1 MDDQQRVALVE
12 TRNGVDDGTPAR
24 VIRYQLGN
32 HLGSAALELAADA
45 ALIAYEEYHPYGTT
59 AFQAARGDVEVAAR
73 RYRYTGKERDEET
86 GLSYHG
92 ARYYAP
98 WLGRWTSADPIGIG
112 DGPNLYRYVAG
123 NPVRLHDPRGTD
135 GEPAP
140 TYQSTGDQLKKDSE
154 KVAKELGEK
163 ALKSPELD
171 PVSYTH
177 LATSGPTCTARACP
191 AF

>member
-73 RYRYTGKERDEET
+73 RYRYTGK
-86 GLSYHG
+86 
-92 ARYYAP
+92 
-98 WLGRWTSADPIGIG
+98 
-112 DGPNLYRYVAG
+112 
-123 NPVRLHDPRGTD
+123 
-135 GEPAP
+135 
-140 TYQSTGDQLKKDSE
+140 
-154 KVAKELGEK
+154 
-163 ALKSPELD
+163 
-171 PVSYTH
+171 
-177 LATSGPTCTARACP
+177 
-191 AF
+191 